1 MDEPIVI
8 KNNLAVLLNELE
20 QGHLAAITPH
30 VSDWLSNL
38 AAKYAQ
44 MNLDQFSDT
53 DKESLKLLIMI
64 CNILYNRTD
73 MQLLP
78 VEDGVYDLL
87 MEIYKKFDSHF
98 QVGSAVVQFQNKVD
112 KELESYDKPKLVD
125 PIYFLDKPEKDEIR
139 DEYRQKL
146 QSFSTPIDYNDLM
159 AIQRA
164 RNFDGTVKIS
174 KRTHDTEHHHPDLVG
189 TLDKCKF
196 VFDNDAIEKDCYN
209 KDNVAILE
217 RDFFVKHIQ
226 DGIITPDQDLE
237 MVLELKYDGIS
248 VEADCTDHIISAR
261 TRGDTGIG
269 EAADLTPIL
278 EGYEFPH
285 NDILKDRVVGVK
297 FEAIVTREDL
307 ELFKAERGYNYA
319 NGRTAIIG
327 LFSNMDSRN
336 FQKYISLVPLAL
348 DRKDV
353 PEVHNREEEIGVLN
367 RLYYSKGQ
375 QLRHVF
381 IHGNYKTCLF
391 LIKKFVEECKYARS
405 NYFNFPIDGVVV
417 SYTDETIRKKL
428 GRKNFIN
435 KFSIAVK
442 FDPAEKVTKF
452 LGYTYEV
459 GQTGNICPMIHYAP
473 VEFNGTIHDKSSGQS
488 LARFKELDLKY
499 GDTILVTYVNDV
511 MPYVNKMDCEANRI
525 NHKSGPSE
533 PFITKC
539 PICGTPL
546 QISESGKSAICP
558 NIHCEGRRIARA
570 VNMLQKLNIKGYA
583 GSLLDSAGLFTLK
596 DMFNVNQEE
605 LADQIGTVNA
615 SNFVSAIKN
624 LFETPTEDY
633 KWLGSLGFTDIGI
646 KKWKLIFNRLT
657 LQEFQSAMS
666 AIINDDGSIN
676 QDQKALFYTTYDLS
690 IPGIG
695 TKTWSTIFNEYLFYK
710 DDIQEIIDKANVI
723 DSKYHTVTGK
733 SIRFT
738 GFRNHDL
745 EAKLQSVGFDA
756 DCDGSVTKKTDI
768 LLIPYDGYHSTK
780 TAKVGPDTIVVPV
793 GDFLNNMDKYL

>member
-1 MDEPIVI
+1 MDKLDTI
-8 KNNLAVLLNELE
+8 NLNAILNELE
-20 QGHLAAITPH
+20 SGHLAIITPK
-30 VSDWLSNL
+30 VSDWLGNL
-38 AAKYAQ
+38 AAHYAQ
-44 MNLDQFSDT
+44 MNLSEYTDN
-53 DKESLKLLIMI
+53 DKESLKYLIMI

-98 QVGSAVVQFQNKVD
+98 QVGSAVVQFQDKVD
-112 KELESYDKPKLVD
+112 KELEALNSKKVIDPVYFISKPD
-125 PIYFLDKPEKDEIR
+125 KDEIR
-139 DEYRQKL
+139 DDYRQRL
-146 QSFSTPIDYNDLM
+146 QDFSTPIDYNDMM

-164 RNFDGTVKIS
+164 RNYNGSTKIS

-196 VFDNDAIEKDCYN
+196 VFDNDAIEKDCYD

-226 DGIITPDQDLE
+226 DGIITPDQELE

-307 ELFKAERGYNYA
+307 ELFKKERGYNYA
-319 NGRTAIIG
+319 NGRTAIVG
-327 LFSNMDSRN
+327 LFSNTDSRQ

-353 PEVHNREEEIGVLN
+353 PEVHNREEEIGLLN

-391 LIKKFVEECKYARS
+391 LIKKFVEECKYARET
-405 NYFNFPIDGVVV
+405 YLNFPIDGVVV
-417 SYTDETIRKKL
+417 SYTDESIRQKL
-428 GRKNFIN
+428 GRKNYVN
-435 KFSIAVK
+435 KFSMAVK
-442 FDPAEKVTKF
+442 FDPAEKITKF

-459 GQTGNICPMIHYAP
+459 GQTGNICPMIHYSP
-473 VEFNGTIHDKSSGQS
+473 VEFNGTIHNKSSGQS

-499 GDTILVTYVNDV
+499 GDAILVTYVNDV
-511 MPYVNKMDCEANRI
+511 MPYVNKMDCEANRL
-525 NHKSGPSE
+525 NHQNGPSE
-533 PFITKC
+533 EFIKTC
-539 PICGTPL
+539 LVCGTPL
-546 QISESGKSAICP
+546 QISDSGKSAICP

-583 GSLLDSAGLFTLK
+583 GALLVNANLYSLK
-596 DMFNVNQEE
+596 DMINVNQEE
-605 LADQIGTVNA
+605 LKEQIGEVNA
-615 SNFVSAIKN
+615 SNFISAIKN
-624 LFETPTEDY
+624 LFETPMEDY
-633 KWLGSLGFTDIGI
+633 KWIGSLGFTDIGP
-646 KKWKLIFNRLT
+646 KKWNLIFNKIT
-657 LQEFQSAMS
+657 LKEFHESMKL
-666 AIINDDGSIN
+666 IINDDGSIN
-676 QDQKALFYTTYDLS
+676 EDQKALFYTSYDLN
-690 IPGIG
+690 IQGIG
-695 TKTWSTIFNEYLFYK
+695 IKTWTTIFNEYPFYK
-710 DDIQEIIDKANVI
+710 DDIQVIINRANVI
-723 DSKYHTVTGK
+723 DSKYHIKTGK

-738 GFRNHDL
+738 GFRDHNL
-745 EAKLQSVGFDA
+745 EAKLRDLGCDA
-756 DCDGSVTKKTDI
+756 DCNGSVTKKTDI
-768 LLIPYDGYHSTK
+768 LLIPYADYHSTK

-793 GDFLNNMDKYL
+793 GEFVENMDKYL